1 MLYAINISKP
11 IPSIPIYRL
20 FSSRS
25 ETKKYF
31 PVKFKNQKRDSNDQI
46 KSSIKHKMKIAME

>member
-25 ETKKYF
+25 ETQKYF
-31 PVKFKNQKRDSNDQI
+31 PVKFKNQNRDSIDKI

>member
-11 IPSIPIYRL
+11 IPSIPIYQL

-25 ETKKYF
+25 KTEKYF
-31 PVKFKNQKRDSNDQI
+31 LVKFKNQKRDSIDQI
-46 KSSIKHKMKIAME
+46 KSSIKHKMKIAMK